1 MAAAAA
7 VFFFMTLCC
16 LQLVFS
22 DLHFHEKEVF
32 AFFKDTVEKKFIILI
47 KNIKLIKLD
56 CIDLQ

>member
-7 VFFFMTLCC
+7 AFFFMTLCC

-32 AFFKDTVEKKFIILI
+32 TFFKDTVEKEFKILMKII
-47 KNIKLIKLD
+47 
-56 CIDLQ
+56 